1 LALVAALGA
10 LAASRGWAADQKDWA
25 LAPYEVRVTLAID
38 DALRPQ
44 PRLASHLEKIIAD
57 RIDGIFGPLW
67 KLHLNV
73 ATDAATRRYCADPQE
88 IAWEEL
94 PAELKTFD
102 KAYWLGVRMAPQ
114 GCVVTCRE
122 LDLYLRRWGAV
133 HERRIAQTA
142 YLDQACFDA
151 LHGAFSPLAV
161 IVPRPEDDE
170 HVELVFKGSGLPR
183 RTEEALASPGEA
195 LQPMLRRVNRTGELV
210 EDGIAAVPWT
220 FLTVKPSEGDSW
232 EAAVHTGIR
241 RPFAAQRRGQV
252 QQIAVALRYPPGAAR
267 VRFHARS
274 DQQAPLAGYEVFRSQ
289 PDGGSESLG
298 ATDGN
303 GEIVIPP
310 GSQSV
315 SMLLLRSDGQL
326 LAKVPVPA
334 GAGPTWNIPI
344 ADNVSRLRAQA
355 EAQVVREQLVDV
367 VARRAIMMARIRAM
381 LKQNRI
387 DDAKALMTELDS
399 LPSISVF
406 GRNIEN
412 AAKRIPA
419 SDDPAVQRTIDKL
432 FSSTR
437 ELLTKF
443 LSARAIIELQG
454 EINSAAQS
462 GS

>member
-1 LALVAALGA
+1 
-10 LAASRGWAADQKDWA
+10 
-25 LAPYEVRVTLAID
+25 
-38 DALRPQ
+38 
-44 PRLASHLEKIIAD
+44 
-57 RIDGIFGPLW
+57 
-67 KLHLNV
+67 
-73 ATDAATRRYCADPQE
+73 
-88 IAWEEL
+88 
-94 PAELKTFD
+94 
-102 KAYWLGVRMAPQ
+102 
-114 GCVVTCRE
+114 
-122 LDLYLRRWGAV
+122 
-133 HERRIAQTA
+133 
-142 YLDQACFDA
+142 
-151 LHGAFSPLAV
+151 
-161 IVPRPEDDE
+161 
-170 HVELVFKGSGLPR
+170 
-183 RTEEALASPGEA
+183 
-195 LQPMLRRVNRTGELV
+195 
-210 EDGIAAVPWT
+210 
-220 FLTVKPSEGDSW
+220 
-232 EAAVHTGIR
+232 
-241 RPFAAQRRGQV
+241 
-252 QQIAVALRYPPGAAR
+252 
-267 VRFHARS
+267 
-274 DQQAPLAGYEVFRSQ
+274 
-289 PDGGSESLG
+289 
-298 ATDGN
+298 
-303 GEIVIPP
+303 
-310 GSQSV
+310 
-315 SMLLLRSDGQL
+315 MLLLRSDGQL

-437 ELLTKF
+437 ELLTKL